1 VSPVVTLCVGA
12 AAVVIAPLIGGLFAG
27 IDRRLS
33 ARMQSR
39 WGPPLLQPFYDVAKL
54 FQKET
59 IVVRRSQ
66 NFYVY
71 FFFAF
76 IVFTTGLFFTGSD
89 ILLTIFA
96 LTLADI
102 FLVLAAYKASSP
114 YSFIGAEREL
124 ILMMAYEPMVLLTA
138 VGMYLVTRSFY
149 VADIM
154 RHSDPLV
161 LSLPGLFIGYVFILV
176 IKMRKSPFDLSTS
189 HHAHQE
195 IVRGITTEFSGKT
208 LALIEIAHWYETM
221 VFLGMAALF
230 FASVPWLAAAA
241 VALVFFIVIL
251 VDNVFARVRWQ
262 LALSSAWITAAALGV
277 GNILVVY
284 FLR

>member
-1 VSPVVTLCVGA
+1 VSLVETICVGA
-12 AAVVIAPLIGGLFAG
+12 AAAVAVPLLGGLLAG
-27 IDRRLS
+27 IDRKVS

-39 WGPPLLQPFYDVAKL
+39 WGPPILQPFYDVAKL

-71 FFFAF
+71 FFFF
-76 IVFTTGLFFTGSD
+76 FMVFTTCLFFTGSD
-89 ILLTIFA
+89 LLLTIFA

-102 FLVLAAYKASSP
+102 FLVLGAYKASSP

-124 ILMMAYEPMVLLTA
+124 ILMMSYEPMVLLTA

-149 VADIM
+149 VADIA
-154 RHSDPLV
+154 RYPAVLA
-161 LSLPGLFIGYVFILV
+161 LSLPGLFIGYVFIL
-176 IKMRKSPFDLSTS
+176 IFKMRKSPFDLSAS

-208 LALIEIAHWYETM
+208 LALIEIAHWYEIV
-221 VFLGMAALF
+221 VFLGIGTLF
-230 FASVPWLAAAA
+230 FTAIPWLAAAA
-241 VALVFFIVIL
+241 SVLVFVLILL

-262 LALSSAWITAAALGV
+262 LALASAWVTTAALGV

-284 FLR
+284 FMR